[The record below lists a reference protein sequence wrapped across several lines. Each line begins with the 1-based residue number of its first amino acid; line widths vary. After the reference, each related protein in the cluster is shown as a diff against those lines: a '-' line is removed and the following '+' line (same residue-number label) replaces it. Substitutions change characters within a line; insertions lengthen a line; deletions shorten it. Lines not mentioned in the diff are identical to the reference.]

1 MIHMIPQLVMI
12 KLCVLQPDLSLWGG
26 GGAGDDEPG
35 RGPAGQEGA
44 ARGPAPEKGSPPLH
58 F

>member
-1 MIHMIPQLVMI
+1 MIAQLVMI
-12 KLCVLQPDLSLWGG
+12 KLCVLQPDLALWAG

-35 RGPAGQEGA
+35 RGPAGQEGG
-44 ARGPAPEKGSPPLH
+44 ARGPAPKKGSPPLH